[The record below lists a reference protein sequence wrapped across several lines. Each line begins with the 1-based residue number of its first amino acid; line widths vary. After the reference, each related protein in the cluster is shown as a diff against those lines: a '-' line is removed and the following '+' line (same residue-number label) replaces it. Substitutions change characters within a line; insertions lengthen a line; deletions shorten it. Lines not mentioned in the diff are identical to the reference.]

1 MKAKSRT
8 EKSRKLPYSLAVKES
23 CSGGKS
29 RDAQQR
35 CLGCQVISTFFLLPP
50 LEVNRKRKCWENA
63 EFLPGRQL
71 LRPRRQSPAC
81 LR

>member
-23 CSGGKS
+23 CSVGKS

-35 CLGCQVISTFFLLPP
+35 CLGCQAISTFFLLPP
-50 LEVNRKRKCWENA
+50 LEVNRKRKCWEKPN
-63 EFLPGRQL
+63 FSQ
-71 LRPRRQSPAC
+71 QDNC
-81 LR
+81 